1 MGKIISFTKS
11 ECESIIG
18 LSNSLPIIIRDGIT
32 ADVKRPDADISYNWY
47 MIYRTHETQWIFDRL
62 YLFFKESTGYDIIE
76 ELDKIQLHK
85 YQVGDKFKKHQDI
98 YNPNQ
103 IYNLGV
109 CLNDD
114 YGDGEFVL
122 YNPNEILPKK
132 QGAIYGFRCNRYH
145 EVKEITSGVRWSI
158 IGFMFENHT
167 NMKKT
172 LL

>member
-1 MGKIISFTKS
+1 MISFTKS
-11 ECESIIG
+11 ECERIIN
-18 LSNSLPIIIRDGIT
+18 LSNELPIIIRDGLN
-32 ADVKRPDADISYNWY
+32 ADVKRPSADIKYVWY
-47 MIYRTHETQWIFDRL
+47 IINRNENTQWIFNRL
-62 YLFFKESTGYDIIE
+62 YEYFKESTGYEIVE

-85 YQVGDKFKKHQDI
+85 YIVGDKFKKHQDV
-98 YNPNQ
+98 YNPKQ

-114 YGDGEFVL
+114 YGDGDFVL
-122 YNPNEILPKK
+122 YNPTEKLPKK
-132 QGAIYGFRCNRYH
+132 QGSIYGFKCNRYH